1 MSKEKRWNLICA
13 SFCVVLAIFILY
25 LTLTTFVKEKAT
37 VGGPFANTA
46 FYPRLLAGAIIFLS
60 LLLAGTALLKKT
72 KAKKTYIGMGNGDV
86 DSFNEG
92 GKKELSEQDTISR
105 GMLIALPFILV
116 TYTILLNIFGYI
128 VVTPVFMILLFW
140 ILKFRNWAM
149 NILLSIIATFALY
162 LIFALFLNVILPR
175 GRFPLFG
182 W

>member
-13 SFCVVLAIFILY
+13 AFCIVLAIFILY

-60 LLLAGTALLKKT
+60 LLLAVTALMKKT
-72 KAKKTYIGMGNGDV
+72 KRRRTYVGMGDV
-86 DSFNEG
+86 DSFNEA

-105 GMLIALPFILV
+105 GMLLALPFILV
-116 TYTILLNIFGYI
+116 TYTILLDIFGYI

-149 NILLSIIATFALY
+149 NIILSMIATFTLY

-175 GRFPLFG
+175 GRFPLIG

>member
-13 SFCVVLAIFILY
+13 AFCVVLAIFILY

-60 LLLAGTALLKKT
+60 LLLAGTSLMKKI
-72 KAKKTYIGMGNGDV
+72 KGKKTYGGMGDSTI
-86 DSFNEG
+86 DSFNEA

-105 GMLIALPFILV
+105 GMLLALPFILV

-149 NILLSIIATFALY
+149 NILLSIIATFTLY

-175 GRFPLFG
+175 GRFPLVR